1 MNQEK
6 KVEQKKFN
14 GRIMRIGFAAFLVLA
29 AVILLFFLIFR
40 IEEIKTGFSNLM
52 SILSPIIMGFAVAY
66 LINPIMKFFD
76 KMFISLFGKK
86 TKLKHPEKLSRGLSI
101 FLAVTIFVA
110 AIAALIWMVVPS
122 LVDSIVSLANTL
134 PNHIDK
140 GTAWVKDFLEKNE
153 QLSGVLTAFLDFEK
167 NFSEKEFMDT
177 VTSWAGYAVNGVVK
191 TAYFVWHFFLSIIV
205 AVYLLARK
213 ESFKGQFKKVL
224 YAFTKRKTADTTLA
238 VLGKSNEIFIGY
250 IYGQIVSSIVIG
262 ILCFIGVS
270 IFKMPYAVLISVFV
284 GVTNVIPVFGP
295 YIGAI
300 PTTLLILLVDPIKA
314 IYFVIF
320 IIVLQAFEG
329 NIIAPKILG
338 DYTGL
343 SPFWVIFAIV
353 VCGGLFGMGG
363 MLIGVP
369 VFAVIYYMFSE
380 VVKHKLAKKK
390 LPTDTDEYIK
400 DGAIAESIPNNQE

>member
-52 SILSPIIMGFAVAY
+52 SILSPIIMGFVVAY

-76 KMFISLFGKK
+76 KMFTSLFGKK

-140 GTAWVKDFLEKNE
+140 GAAWVKDFLEKNE

-238 VLGKSNEIFIGY
+238 VIGKSNEIFIGY

-390 LPTDTDEYIK
+390 LPTDTNEYIK